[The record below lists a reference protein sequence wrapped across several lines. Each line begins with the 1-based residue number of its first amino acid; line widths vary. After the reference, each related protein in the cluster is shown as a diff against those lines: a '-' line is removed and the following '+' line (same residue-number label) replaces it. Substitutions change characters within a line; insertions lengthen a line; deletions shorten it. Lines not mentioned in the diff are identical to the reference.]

1 MQCEGHPHME
11 VTHYCAVCDQ
21 LMCAECVKFKH
32 ALHKDRHVRVMGN
45 HEIEKI
51 MNETGERL
59 EAIGDKVTFLL
70 GEIHS
75 YKDRKIELPAKNVI
89 AILNQANQLS
99 PITFIKKQDPM
110 SIINE
115 DPILSHSVLASNY
128 KLLI

>member
-1 MQCEGHPHME
+1 
-11 VTHYCAVCDQ
+11 
-21 LMCAECVKFKH
+21 
-32 ALHKDRHVRVMGN
+32 MGN

-51 MNETGERL
+51 MNETGECL
-59 EAIGDKVTFLL
+59 EAIGDKVTSLL